1 MPANLF
7 LPRLEKLAT
16 DQSPTMLEL
25 IRRKIN
31 SQPEEDATDPQ
42 YLRNAFAVI
51 SAHYITAIDASDI
64 KFADE
69 SEKSQFLWL
78 LQLLIDY
85 AAGGKIADL
94 LPASAVAESAK

>member
-1 MPANLF
+1 MF
-7 LPRLEKLAT
+7 LPQLQTLAAE
-16 DQSPTMLEL
+16 QSPTMLEL
-25 IRRKIN
+25 IRRKIEGG
-31 SQPEEDATDPQ
+31 SEEDATDPQ

-51 SAHYITAIDASDI
+51 SAHYITAIDAGDI

-85 AAGGKIADL
+85 TTAGKMADL
-94 LPASAVAESAK
+94 LPASAEAESAK